1 MGKLNIAHHK
11 SYHPYRRDNI
21 ERVRQDKEEARLKEV
36 KEEGRMMLADSEAR
50 IDLLRQRAGLGG
62 RSKKSSKRKE
72 EESEPEL
79 EAKERIAA
87 GGHLPTTNG
96 HINLFHDVEQNMV
109 AALTTVQKADAKA
122 SERGV
127 KLAPDEK
134 ELKRWYTQRRGDD
147 DSQLDDADD
156 GGRSKRDA
164 QRKYK
169 HDPLTAIEQQL
180 APRSQGTSSSSS
192 SHTPHRKSK
201 ARSSYPPAFSSSSSG
216 DPSVQARLQRESSER
231 DRALAL
237 IQRKKKELEGNMTP
251 STTYGED
258 EGGYRDVYN
267 RREVED
273 AHRGR
278 ERRRHRD
285 GQRHW

>member
-21 ERVRQDKEEARLKEV
+21 ERVRQDEEEARLKEA

-50 IDLLRQRAGLGG
+50 IDALRQRAGLSD
-62 RSKKSSKRKE
+62 REREQLPDSD
-72 EESEPEL
+72 EPANQEQITAVG
-79 EAKERIAA
+79 E
-87 GGHLPTTNG
+87 LPTTNG

-109 AALTTVQKADAKA
+109 AALTTARKTDSKA

-134 ELKRWYTQRRGDD
+134 ELRRWYTRQRAHD
-147 DSQLDDADD
+147 DSQPEEGDDEK
-156 GGRSKRDA
+156 RKRDA

-169 HDPLTAIEQQL
+169 NDPLTVIEQQL
-180 APRSQGTSSSSS
+180 ASRSSLAQPHPRLKPRRSYPPASSTSSSSGGS
-192 SHTPHRKSK
+192 SL
-201 ARSSYPPAFSSSSSG
+201 
-216 DPSVQARLQRESSER
+216 VQARIQRESSER
-231 DRALAL
+231 ERALAL

-251 STTYGED
+251 STVCND
-258 EGGYRDVYN
+258 NDDGYRDMYN
-267 RREVED
+267 RREVQD

-278 ERRRHRD
+278 EQKKHRDRRRE
-285 GQRHW
+285 W